1 MAKFKKWKNKNR
13 NILKEFYDPT
23 ITDPKPPKPPKELK
37 QNGKKLKRGG
47 KV

>member
-13 NILKEFYDPT
+13 DILKDIISTTGPT
-23 ITDPKPPKPPKELK
+23 YPLPPKELK